1 MQASTYY
8 NYIKYYL
15 IIQACVSE
23 SLPYSTFSKIFI
35 GCFFCCSADCILGEG
50 TAVFED
56 LHDYMLSL
64 KKILDLNPER

>member
-1 MQASTYY
+1 MPPANKKNFCSESSTYCP
-8 NYIKYYL
+8 KCFL
-15 IIQACVSE
+15 INQARRSDTLV
-23 SLPYSTFSKIFI
+23 Y
-35 GCFFCCSADCILGEG
+35 FCCSADCILGEG